1 MKLKVLYY
9 HQGAVADDAA
19 LKFFKCMI
27 GNMEANIDMIYVSE
41 HLSAVENEKRRKLAE
56 EQRFQK
62 DILGSEEALKKG
74 EEIIISENI
83 SVKKFALEGDPVE
96 ELDWLVKK
104 ENYDLIAV
112 TTFRRGGFTKDV
124 LGVHVKKLV
133 QQLEVP
139 LLVHKGEVEM
149 CSGVLIYIPSKIAN
163 EKHFLEFIRYMADLL
178 KKSKPSITF
187 LSVMEENQHRF
198 EGYTSS
204 EDPYMEKAVEDYER
218 EGIKNIEKAQ
228 KIFKD
233 NGLESDIRH
242 RRGKAIQGLI
252 DEAKEGRY
260 DMMAFAPS
268 EPGLLE
274 NLWQG
279 DESFEVVR
287 DIEIAVLKFPP
298 KFKYRRNEKI

>member
-9 HQGAVADDAA
+9 NQGAVADEAA
-19 LKFFKCMI
+19 LRFFKCMI
-27 GNMEANIDMIYVSE
+27 GDSEAEIDMIYVSE
-41 HLSAVENEKRRKLAE
+41 QPSEVENERRRELAK
-56 EQRFQK
+56 EQRLNR
-62 DILGSEEALKKG
+62 DVLESEEALKKG
-74 EEIIISENI
+74 EELITSDKI
-83 SVKKFALEGDPVE
+83 SVKKFSLGGDPVE
-96 ELDWLVKK
+96 ELEWMVNKK
-104 ENYDLIAV
+104 DYDLFAV

-133 QQLEVP
+133 QQLEIP
-139 LLVHKGEVEM
+139 LLVHKGEVEI
-149 CSGVLIYIPSKIAN
+149 CNGVLIYVPSEIGS
-163 EKHFLEFIRYMADLL
+163 EKHFLEFIRYMADML
-178 KKSKPSITF
+178 KESNPSVTF
-187 LSVMEENQHRF
+187 LSVMEEDQHRF

-204 EDPYMEKAVEDYER
+204 EDPYMEKVVEEYDR
-218 EGIKNIEKAQ
+218 EGAENIRKAQ
-228 KIFKD
+228 EIFEE
-233 NGLESDIRH
+233 NGLDSDVRQ
-242 RRGKAIQGLI
+242 RRGKAIKGLI

-298 KFKYRRNEKI
+298 NYQYRRGERS